1 MAKLEITNMVMVRDR
16 TTGKVVV
23 IDRVISWKGIA
34 FPGGHAEDGESIYDS
49 AVREIREETG
59 LTVQNLKAC
68 GLVYWFHNKTGDR
81 YFVHCYRTDDF
92 SGELLAETGEG
103 RVFWADPAA
112 LLNMA
117 LAPNFEK
124 YLKLFSEDR
133 YTEAYC
139 SWNDESPK
147 ELLFR

>member
-1 MAKLEITNMVMVRDR
+1 M
-16 TTGKVVV
+16 
-23 IDRVISWKGIA
+23 
-34 FPGGHAEDGESIYDS
+34 
-49 AVREIREETG
+49 
-59 LTVQNLKAC
+59 
-68 GLVYWFHNKTGDR
+68 
-81 YFVHCYRTDDF
+81 HCYRTDDF

-103 RVFWADPAA
+103 RVFWVDPAT
-112 LLNMA
+112 LQNMA

>member
-68 GLVYWFHNKTGDR
+68 GLVYWYNNKTGDR

-103 RVFWADPAA
+103 RVFWVDPAI
-112 LLNMA
+112 LQNMA